1 MRFTLIY
8 CNILLSYTFYNIY
21 SQNNLQIRVK
31 LSLFEPWGLMT
42 RISNCQ
48 YTNKKY
54 FQVIFYAIVIWG
66 LIVLRVCY
74 GPLPIFLCKIVG
86 FLKGFAISFAN
97 ITSVMYIFTRF
108 MFVCIWKRMR
118 QMDDNL
124 IVRIATIQA
133 VVMSLLFITTWLQL
147 QDQRFRSA
155 VRLLFLVCK
164 LA

>member
-1 MRFTLIY
+1 M
-8 CNILLSYTFYNIY
+8 
-21 SQNNLQIRVK
+21 
-31 LSLFEPWGLMT
+31 
-42 RISNCQ
+42 
-48 YTNKKY
+48 
-54 FQVIFYAIVIWG
+54 IWG

-133 VVMSLLFITTWLQL
+133 MVMSLLFNVATWLQL
-147 QDQRFRSA
+147 QGQTFGIPVSFYFYFCCASLGHHSHDNTKYVPMVERS
-155 VRLLFLVCK
+155 
-164 LA
+164 